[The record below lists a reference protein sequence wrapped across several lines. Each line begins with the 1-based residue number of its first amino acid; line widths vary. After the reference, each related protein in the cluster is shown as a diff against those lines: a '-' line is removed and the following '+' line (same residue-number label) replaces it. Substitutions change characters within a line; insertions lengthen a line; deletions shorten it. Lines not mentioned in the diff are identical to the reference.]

1 MDHLPSDNEPPSL
14 ELAVSGEF
22 GSRTVVSLSFPE
34 DLSFEE
40 WEETG
45 QKLNR
50 AAGSLAWWVGDWWRF
65 GEHKYGDRKAIVKA
79 DDWQGPSFQTCA
91 NAASVC
97 KKFETSRRREALSF
111 NHHAEVA
118 ALPPDEADA
127 LLDWC
132 EEPIA
137 EGGPPRSVRELREEK
152 QRRAEEKR
160 TPGDDDPSEQPAP
173 SAKPRQKKAPSIT
186 LANLFPRSQEEPRDP
201 TVPDDDNDRDA
212 QLRHGWTD
220 KEIEKAMGTPVATE
234 EEVTR
239 MKFLSLA
246 DVAQR
251 IRNVNLSNVSFTQE
265 MISECHKVIQTWT
278 QVLQTEMLATSP
290 DDEQKEALSN
300 WLKAHYDWLTEFL
313 KPGPQPAA
321 TPPQDPPKQDEPAD
335 VAQPADKVQQRFR
348 TLPESRQVRE
358 DE

>member
-1 MDHLPSDNEPPSL
+1 M
-14 ELAVSGEF
+14 V
-22 GSRTVVSLSFPE
+22 
-34 DLSFEE
+34 
-40 WEETG
+40 
-45 QKLNR
+45 
-50 AAGSLAWWVGDWWRF
+50 
-65 GEHKYGDRKAIVKA
+65 
-79 DDWQGPSFQTCA
+79 
-91 NAASVC
+91 
-97 KKFETSRRREALSF
+97 
-111 NHHAEVA
+111 
-118 ALPPDEADA
+118 
-127 LLDWC
+127 
-132 EEPIA
+132 
-137 EGGPPRSVRELREEK
+137 
-152 QRRAEEKR
+152 
-160 TPGDDDPSEQPAP
+160 
-173 SAKPRQKKAPSIT
+173 
-186 LANLFPRSQEEPRDP
+186 
-201 TVPDDDNDRDA
+201 
-212 QLRHGWTD
+212 
-220 KEIEKAMGTPVATE
+220 TPVATE